1 MGAAL
6 AEAVPEGVGDLMK
19 AREFLSRLS
28 NDQIVAAI
36 RQAESKT
43 SGEIRVFISRK
54 EIEDPVAAAQAHFVE
69 LGMEKTRDRNGVLIF
84 VAPRVH
90 KFALIGDISVHT
102 RCGEEFWRQ
111 LAAEMSG
118 HFKGSDFTQ
127 GIIHAV
133 KKAGELLAQHFPR
146 RPDDVNEL
154 SDEVMGD

>member
-1 MGAAL
+1 MR
-6 AEAVPEGVGDLMK
+6 

-28 NDQIVAAI
+28 HDQIVAAI
-36 RQAESKT
+36 REAESKT
-43 SGEIRVFISRK
+43 SGEIRVYISRK
-54 EIEDPVAAAQAHFVE
+54 EIQNPVATAQAHFVE
-69 LGMEKTRDRNGVLIF
+69 LGMTKTRDRNGVLIF

-90 KFALIGDISVHT
+90 QFAVFGDVGVHSK
-102 RCGEEFWRQ
+102 CGEEFWRQ

-146 RPDDVNEL
+146 RPDDANEL